1 MIKQLILLI
10 QLIGL
15 FFYQLLFTGDLA
27 VTQKVPSTLIQG
39 EESIIEITINKE
51 DVSGFAKVQ
60 QILPE
65 GFTAEPLDTKGATFS
80 FKDNKVKFIWMAL
93 PAEKEFTI
101 TYKLKPNQTT
111 SGEFMVAG
119 KFSFI
124 SESER
129 KNIDIP
135 ASNFSVVSEGM
146 TAEVVEEEQPV
157 VTINEEEPEELIEEV
172 IPEVALVAEVP
183 ETVPE
188 EIPEEEVNTIKILTV
203 KGKRTIENVEGRKF
217 KVTVEIE
224 KEGVEGFAKITE
236 EIPPGFMASEGE
248 SVGGVFSFKKNDVKI
263 LWLAVP
269 KEDIYSISYNIVA
282 NETTENGNFSIKGH
296 YAYLENDMTR
306 KYDIDG
312 SGFDLNATELIAEE
326 SVEEVIPEIVAE
338 EEQVLV
344 EEVVEE
350 SVSEEL
356 EEPVAAIETPIA
368 ETVKEEVLELDNT
381 KEVTSTPD
389 PEHSVTYKVQVGAG
403 HKKVPETYFKT
414 KFSLMDNVSTMNHE
428 GWIKYLVGS
437 FNEYKGARDKRNN
450 VRKNVKRAF
459 VTAYN
464 AGNRITVQEALMITR
479 QKWYN

>member
-10 QLIGL
+10 QLLGL

-27 VTQKVPSTLIQG
+27 VTQKFPSTLVQG
-39 EESIIEITINKE
+39 EESIIEIIINKE

-60 QILPE
+60 QILPD

-111 SGEFMVAG
+111 SGDFTVAG

-135 ASNFSVVSEGM
+135 AASFSVVSEGM
-146 TAEVVEEEQPV
+146 TAQVVEEEPAA

-172 IPEVALVAEVP
+172 IPEIALVAEVP
-183 ETVPE
+183 ETVQE
-188 EIPEEEVNTIKILTV
+188 DIPAAEVNTIKILTI

-217 KVTVEIE
+217 KVIVEIE

-248 SVGGVFSFKKNDVKI
+248 SAGGVFSFKNSDVKI

-269 KEDIYSISYNIVA
+269 KEDVYSISYNIVA
-282 NETTENGNFSIKGH
+282 NETTANGNFSIKGH

-312 SGFDLNATELIAEE
+312 SGFDLNAMELIAEE
-326 SVEEVIPEIVAE
+326 AMEEEIPEIVVE
-338 EEQVLV
+338 EEHVLV

-350 SVSEEL
+350 
-356 EEPVAAIETPIA
+356 PVAAIEETLIA
-368 ETVKEEVLELDNT
+368 ETVDEEVLGVDNT
-381 KEVTSTPD
+381 NEITSTPD

-403 HKKVPETYFKT
+403 HKKVPKSYFKT

-437 FNEYKGARDKRNN
+437 YNEYKGARDKRNN